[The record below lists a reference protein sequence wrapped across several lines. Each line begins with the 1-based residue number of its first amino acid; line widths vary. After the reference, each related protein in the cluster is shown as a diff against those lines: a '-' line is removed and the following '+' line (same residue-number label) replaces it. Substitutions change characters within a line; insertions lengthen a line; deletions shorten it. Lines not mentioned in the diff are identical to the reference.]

1 MSNTIGSRLFSATY
15 QAESASGHGQAEGS
29 AIEPAPT
36 TRSGSSLLDKLTPGL
51 LMAKSDGP
59 PGRWSRKWIPSAGE
73 VRVQQSKTLQG
84 HLQDGKEVD
93 DAIEATDEDL
103 KEALPGVFGEYGSE
117 AAKKNLNRTAEPAR
131 DSGERRPLF
140 AYSSSDGKI
149 PEKGFFPG
157 ISEEVM
163 SHIEQQ
169 GDEVADKEA
178 AQAQLPLSPEEQAS
192 RLNMLVHQSGQARI
206 AEANEQR
213 GPASAGTALR
223 ALGRKM
229 ENWAQGRYRAGT
241 IGLA

>member
-1 MSNTIGSRLFSATY
+1 MSNTIGSRLFSATF
-15 QAESASGHGQAEGS
+15 QAESASGHDQAAGR
-29 AIEPAPT
+29 AIEPAPA
-36 TRSGSSLLDKLTPGL
+36 TRRGSTLLDTLAPGL
-51 LMAKSDGP
+51 LMAKSDGTP
-59 PGRWSRKWIPSAGE
+59 ARWSRKWIPGPGE

-149 PEKGFFPG
+149 TKKGFFPG

-169 GDEVADKEA
+169 GDKVADNEA
-178 AQAQLPLSPEEQAS
+178 AEAQLPLSPEEQAS
-192 RLNMLVHQSGQARI
+192 RLNSLAHESGQALI
-206 AEANEQR
+206 VEANGQR
-213 GPASAGTALR
+213 APASARTALR

-229 ENWAQGRYRAGT
+229 EDWAQVRYRAGT